1 MHIDR
6 RFHIFNAHKDEQTN
20 RRKNSDKVIAFLPP
34 PFSDYDKKSGTH
46 LIMLITIRENKML
59 MKAM

>member
-1 MHIDR
+1 MYDSIVLYWPFTLIR
-6 RFHIFNAHKDEQTN
+6 AYVTTN
-20 RRKNSDKVIAFLPP
+20 GI
-34 PFSDYDKKSGTH
+34 DKKSGTH